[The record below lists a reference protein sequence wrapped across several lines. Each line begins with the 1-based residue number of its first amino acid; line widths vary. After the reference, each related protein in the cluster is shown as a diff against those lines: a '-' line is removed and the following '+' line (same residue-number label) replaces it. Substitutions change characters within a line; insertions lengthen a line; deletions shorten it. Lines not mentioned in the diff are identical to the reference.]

1 MKASKAY
8 YAENMMLYGKKVRY
22 QLNGEEHIGTVTG
35 LGENEELL
43 IKTDTSTVAISSG
56 MVTPI

>member
-1 MKASKAY
+1 
-8 YAENMMLYGKKVRY
+8 MMLYGKKVRY